1 MLKPM
6 PKTILWMLCMF
17 FFHAVVTAQ
26 MKQQD
31 TLKTIQAK
39 PAKKANAKRIPPAP
53 GEALGFV
60 AGLNGVGVQFGFHP
74 KWKKPIGFRIVSTFT
89 PLELQQSP
97 VTYTSYNLAVK
108 LSGQFQG
115 TGVYADYRPAK
126 LPFRLVG
133 GLHYLQTQ
141 FTLSARQS
149 ASINAAD
156 LVITPETF
164 GEIQGIF
171 STGKIVPYAGIGFGR
186 TVSRKRIGMGLDLG
200 GFYLGK
206 PNVTM
211 VSTGMLEPT
220 AEANKDWVEKTFAP
234 FSFFPQMN
242 FHLHVKITK

>member
-1 MLKPM
+1 MHKPM
-6 PKTILWMLCMF
+6 PKTILLTLCIF
-17 FFHAVVTAQ
+17 FFHAVATAQ
-26 MKQQD
+26 IKHQD

-39 PAKKANAKRIPPAP
+39 PKQKAKTKPVPPTP

-89 PLELQQSP
+89 PLELQRSP
-97 VTYTSYNLAVK
+97 VTYTNYNLAVK

-115 TGVYADYRPAK
+115 TGVYADYRPSK

-141 FTLSARQS
+141 FTLSAQQ
-149 ASINAAD
+149 AANINAAD

-171 STGKIVPYAGIGFGR
+171 NTGKIVPYAGIGFGR
-186 TVSRKRIGMGLDLG
+186 TVSRKRIGIGLDLG

-220 AEANKDWVEKTFAP
+220 AEANKDWVENTFAP
-234 FSFFPQMN
+234 FSFFPQVN

>member
-1 MLKPM
+1 MNKPM
-6 PKTILWMLCMF
+6 PKTIFLTFCMLF
-17 FFHAVVTAQ
+17 LHAISTAQ

-31 TLKTIQAK
+31 TLKFIQAK
-39 PAKKANAKRIPPAP
+39 PAQKTKAKTAQQTP

-89 PLELQQSP
+89 PLELQRSP
-97 VTYTSYNLAVK
+97 VSYSTYNLNVK

-115 TGVYADYRPAK
+115 TGVYADFRPPK

-141 FTLSARQS
+141 FTLSARQ
-149 ASINAAD
+149 AANVNAAD

-171 STGKIVPYAGIGFGR
+171 NTGKIVPYAGIGFGR